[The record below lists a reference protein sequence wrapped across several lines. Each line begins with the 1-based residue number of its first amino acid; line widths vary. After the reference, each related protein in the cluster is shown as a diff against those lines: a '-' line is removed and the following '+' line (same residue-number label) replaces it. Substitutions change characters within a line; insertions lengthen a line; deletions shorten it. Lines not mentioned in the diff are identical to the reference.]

1 MLRQPRLFCY
11 LTGQTC
17 FKCRLFVGLFWPRT
31 TAVGACAVLPSVPG
45 LLRSKFHACRLP
57 DGTFWPEIIEGT
69 HNVDH
74 GVVICKLCN
83 RNMKEN
89 NFTGHGYR

>member
-1 MLRQPRLFCY
+1 M
-11 LTGQTC
+11 
-17 FKCRLFVGLFWPRT
+17 
-31 TAVGACAVLPSVPG
+31 PG

>member
-1 MLRQPRLFCY
+1 MAA
-11 LTGQTC
+11 C
-17 FKCRLFVGLFWPRT
+17 FE
-31 TAVGACAVLPSVPG
+31 LPVVQG
-45 LLRSKFHACRLP
+45 LLTPSCPACRLP

-83 RNMKEN
+83 RNIKEN